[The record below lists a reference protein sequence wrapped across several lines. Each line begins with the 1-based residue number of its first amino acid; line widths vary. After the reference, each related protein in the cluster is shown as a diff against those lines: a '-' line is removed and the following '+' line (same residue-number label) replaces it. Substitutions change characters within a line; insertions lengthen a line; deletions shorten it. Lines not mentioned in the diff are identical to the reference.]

1 MPSSIQVHQGASDN
15 PASAANNSVEQL
27 QPSWCSRSTPLVQP
41 LQWKLQLLGHV
52 RHRLPG
58 PAFLL
63 ASCDSLVLDTPL
75 LVALGLLCPWWYHN
89 TQQWPRKCYVVQTN
103 PHSWIGFACS
113 CAVREHPFAWPQLV
127 CWMMP
132 SCGIVVQSCYEL
144 WLLCLV
150 QLAQEGL
157 PNGPRQPC
165 QERSLTWPG
174 LILGVNR
181 LSNISAF
188 LDTPWSYWNSCKLTL
203 VHCPQSNLWL
213 MNDFFNFT
221 LLMVLQSD
229 LVEQN
234 VRFQTGQ
241 WSVFLFVSLSLCTE
255 CLLAGFCSTIPF
267 KFQRK

>member
-41 LQWKLQLLGHV
+41 LQWKLQLLGQV

-63 ASCDSLVLDTPL
+63 AACDSLVLDTSF

-150 QLAQEGL
+150 QLSQEGL

-165 QERSLTWPG
+165 QERSLTWPAWFWEWTDSATSVHFWT
-174 LILGVNR
+174 LLGVVEI
-181 LSNISAF
+181 LVSLHWSTVHSPISLICDLRMIF
-188 LDTPWSYWNSCKLTL
+188 SILHYLWSYRVIL
-203 VHCPQSNLWL
+203 
-213 MNDFFNFT
+213 
-221 LLMVLQSD
+221 
-229 LVEQN
+229 
-234 VRFQTGQ
+234 
-241 WSVFLFVSLSLCTE
+241 
-255 CLLAGFCSTIPF
+255 
-267 KFQRK
+267 